1 MAFNYI
7 INIPSNGII
16 NYYGTDL
23 TKIIYFGVTVWQKG
37 EPYSASI
44 SLGNYASDDGSGT
57 INTKQLTISN
67 VSGASG
73 NGITRSGNTLVANND
88 LTCSITLSGAVAN
101 AYGGSDVEATMD
113 VTGGYVWIRKNGAN
127 VMTLTLRNSG
137 SYGSGNRTPTAG
149 STSGSF
155 TAKKGDVISFFGG
168 GFAITHEPPHH
179 PGSGFVWISNISAT
193 FNCKV

>member
-7 INIPSNGII
+7 NTIPSNGTI
-16 NYYGTDL
+16 NYDGVNL
-23 TKIIYFGVTVWQKG
+23 KKLIYDGVVVWQKG
-37 EPYSASI
+37 EPYVASI
-44 SLGNYASDDGSGT
+44 SYADYASEDGSGS
-57 INTKQLTISN
+57 INAKQLIISSATN
-67 VSGASG
+67 ETGKG
-73 NGITRSGNTLVANND
+73 FTRSGSVLIANND

-113 VTGGYVWIRKNGAN
+113 VTGGYVYVNKNGSN

-137 SYGSGNRTPTAG
+137 SFGSGNRTPTAG
-149 STSGSF
+149 STSG
-155 TAKKGDVISFFGG
+155 TIMVKAGDKITLYAS

-179 PGSGFVWISNISAT
+179 PGSGYVWISNIKAT